1 MLSQIVRPMVRTQIR
16 LLASCQATRSTLIG
30 TIAQWL
36 GFLGVRAQ
44 VTHLN
49 AGSDQK
55 ISISLTVDQPE
66 GCDKQDWQQIVSN
79 LNQETVDA
87 NPEEHS
93 QPQLTP
99 QQQSKLQRLLAYLI
113 QAAEPEVRI
122 SWEVWSRQ
130 LQALGLE
137 EPMLLGVRSALK
149 VPQSLEQ
156 LMEGLDPD
164 IAAIALPK
172 AVSIALLDRRVNAS
186 EDKALT
192 ALLQLMKPRNEG

>member
-1 MLSQIVRPMVRTQIR
+1 MVRTQIR

-44 VTHLN
+44 VTQLN

-66 GCDKQDWQQIVSN
+66 GCDKQDWQQIVHN
-79 LNQETVDA
+79 LNQETDA
-87 NPEEHS
+87 KPAEDS

-122 SWEVWSRQ
+122 GWEVWSRQ

-137 EPMLLGVRSALK
+137 ESMLLGVRSALK
-149 VPQSLEQ
+149 VPQSLDQ

-192 ALLQLMKPRNEG
+192 ALLQLMKPPSE

>member
-44 VTHLN
+44 VTQLN

-66 GCDKQDWQQIVSN
+66 GCDKQDWQQIVHN
-79 LNQETVDA
+79 LNQETDA
-87 NPEEHS
+87 NPAQDC

-122 SWEVWSRQ
+122 GWEVWSRQ

-137 EPMLLGVRSALK
+137 ESMLLGVRSALK
-149 VPQSLEQ
+149 VPQSLDQ

-186 EDKALT
+186 EDRALT
-192 ALLQLMKPRNEG
+192 ALLQLMKPPSE